1 MKMKQSLQIGKLG
14 SKRKVQRS
22 HATARVCLAAG
33 LVTIPSVTSFGLGF
47 RVPNQDAFAT
57 ARGNAFVATADNP
70 SALYYNPAGIS
81 QLSGHNFQLGFHNIS
96 VNSEYNGSGGL
107 HEESE
112 FEVQP
117 VPQFYY
123 TYQPKGSLL
132 TYGVGVYVPFGLGLE
147 WPDDSSFR
155 TVAIEGRLNY
165 MTINPT
171 LAMKLTDTLTFAIG
185 PTLNYC
191 KVKLRQGVGLV
202 AGDELRTGGDGF
214 AAGFSAGALWQ
225 PSAQWSFG
233 ASYRSATT
241 VNLEGRTTVVS
252 APVISGRVS
261 SEAELDFPQVIA
273 AGVSYRPTPNWNF
286 EVNVDWTDWETL
298 DTVTFEGT
306 GALLGSDAQLPLNW
320 KSSWLYHVGATR
332 YLSDGWYVSA
342 GYFYSENS
350 TSERYFNP
358 VVPDTNLHVG
368 SVGVGRRGKHWSWA
382 LSGQL
387 ITGPARTVDN
397 SVFTAANGDY
407 KWFNQAV
414 NFSVGYHY

>member
-1 MKMKQSLQIGKLG
+1 MKNN
-14 SKRKVQRS
+14 KRNEKSSNRCKDTCG
-22 HATARVCLAAG
+22 AARVFLAAG
-33 LVTIPSVTSFGLGF
+33 LVTIPASAVYGLGF
-47 RVPNQDAFAT
+47 RVPNQDPFAT

-96 VNSEYNGSGGL
+96 VNSEYNGAGGL

-117 VPQFYY
+117 VPQLFY
-123 TYQPKGSLL
+123 TFQPKGSLL
-132 TYGVGVYVPFGLGLE
+132 TYGLGIYVPFGLGLE

-165 MTINPT
+165 TTINPT
-171 LAMKLTDTLTFAIG
+171 LAMQVTPELSLAIG

-214 AAGFSAGALWQ
+214 AAGFSAGVLWQ
-225 PSAQWSFG
+225 PVEQWSFG
-233 ASYRSATT
+233 ASYRSATSIE
-241 VNLEGRTTVVS
+241 LDGRTTIDS

-261 SEAELDFPQVIA
+261 SEAELDFPQVVS
-273 AGVSYRPTPNWNF
+273 AGVSYRPTADWNF
-286 EVNVDWTDWETL
+286 EVNIDWTDWETL
-298 DTVTFEGT
+298 DTVVFEGT
-306 GALLGSDAQLPLNW
+306 GALLGTDARLPLNW
-320 KSSWLYHVGATR
+320 KSSWLYEVGATR
-332 YLSDGWYVSA
+332 YLQDGWYVSA
-342 GYFYSENS
+342 GYFYSQNS

-368 SVGVGRRGKHWSWA
+368 SVGVGHKGKRLSWA
-382 LSGQL
+382 LTGQL

-397 SVFTAANGDY
+397 SVFAAANGDY